1 MPNLRLFLVA
11 AFAVAFAALA
21 APAQVPQL
29 INYQGRVAVSGVNF
43 DGTGQFKLALVDGT
57 GTTTYWSNDGSSTA
71 GSSPAAAVSLTVSN
85 GLYSVLLGDAMLA
98 NMTAIPATVFTNP
111 DVRLRVWFNDGA
123 HGWQLLAPD
132 QRIASVGY
140 AMIASGVSN
149 GAITSAAIADGAVGS
164 TQLAAGAVQ
173 AGNIA
178 AGAVINSRLANS
190 AITINTGTGL
200 TGGGNVALGG
210 TISLSNSGV
219 TTAGPGLSLSGGT
232 VSIPAGG
239 VTNSMLGSP
248 SISIN
253 AGTGLSGGGNVAL
266 GGTITLSN
274 TGVTTAGSG
283 LSLSGNTLSV
293 ATGGLTNSMLAN
305 PGIAIVTGTG
315 LSGGSNVALGGAITL
330 SNTGVTAAGPGLSLS
345 GGTVS
350 IPAGGVTNAMHANSA
365 ITISTGTGLVGGGIV
380 ALGGSITLSNAGVTT
395 AGPGLSLSGGTVSIP
410 AGGVTNSM
418 LGSPS
423 ISINAGTGLSG
434 GGNVA
439 LGGTITLS
447 NAGVTT
453 AGQGLSLSGN
463 TVSVAPSGV
472 TNGMLANP
480 DITIVTTGI
489 GLSGGGRVAL
499 GGVISLSNSGV
510 TAAGPGLL
518 LSSGTVSIPAGGVSN
533 SMLSPDLDAAKI
545 STGKI
550 ADARLSANVALLDGS
565 NIFIGANSF
574 GSGAGRS
581 GFDAT
586 GRLGLGTTD
595 PSEQLQVA
603 VNARVDGSVY
613 SPAFNSLPATA
624 DGNSVSIGAGQA
636 GGGWSSAI
644 NAYSTNNG
652 GNLTL
657 SAGGAGHWGH
667 GGDVTINAGN
677 AFDTGSVGGSV
688 YIKAGGL
695 SSWTRGCVAFYTGGA
710 YPFDMNSPIERMRI
724 AGDGKV
730 GIGTST
736 PAATLEIV
744 AGGTTLADGWSVRS
758 SRRWKTN
765 IHPIENALSKVQNLR
780 GVTYDWRDGRRNDI
794 GLIAEEV
801 GAVVPEVVIFEA
813 NGRDARSVDYQRLV
827 AVLIEAMKEQEKKI
841 SAMQEEITTLQKS
854 WPAREPSPGQ

>member
-210 TISLSNSGV
+210 TIS
-219 TTAGPGLSLSGGT
+219 
-232 VSIPAGG
+232 
-239 VTNSMLGSP
+239 
-248 SISIN
+248 
-253 AGTGLSGGGNVAL
+253 
-266 GGTITLSN
+266 
-274 TGVTTAGSG
+274 
-283 LSLSGNTLSV
+283 
-293 ATGGLTNSMLAN
+293 
-305 PGIAIVTGTG
+305 
-315 LSGGSNVALGGAITL
+315 L